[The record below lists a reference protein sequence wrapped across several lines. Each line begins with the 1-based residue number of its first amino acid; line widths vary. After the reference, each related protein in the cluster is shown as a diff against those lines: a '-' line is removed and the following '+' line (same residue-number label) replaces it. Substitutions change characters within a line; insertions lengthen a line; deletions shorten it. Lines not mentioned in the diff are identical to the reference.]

1 MFRRNAETCE
11 LILNEASPGD
21 FSLITEYD
29 GDKSMCPEQKIGL
42 LLSVG
47 VVLVLVCAQPIRAQ
61 TEPQVFHRVEGRIQF
76 QTEGVGNLRV
86 RLIREMRPVAE
97 TFTRPEG
104 QFVFTM
110 VREGEYSVETFDTDK
125 FEASLTTVSVR
136 PLIRQ
141 RPDVIRVFVDL
152 QLKPPP
158 DRLVLGVISA
168 DIDLNVP
175 KEAVKHYKAG
185 IKALEKGD
193 SANAITELRLAV
205 ELYDRYYAARLE
217 LGRELRKQKRYEEAT
232 HVLYPLSQIAPRRP
246 EPRVSNAAALL
257 ALGHRD
263 QAVEELQI
271 ALNLDDNNWEA
282 HLYLGWALLEVAADR
297 AELHLKRA
305 LELDDQRAVRAHLAL
320 ARLAHS
326 QGKTELA
333 IKHLNEFLALAPES
347 EDAELARRLAENLRS
362 PR

>member
-1 MFRRNAETCE
+1 M
-11 LILNEASPGD
+11 SP
-21 FSLITEYD
+21 
-29 GDKSMCPEQKIGL
+29 KQKIGI

-47 VVLVLVCAQPIRAQ
+47 AVLILICAQSVRAQ
-61 TEPQVFHRVEGRIQF
+61 IEPQVFHRIEGRIQF
-76 QTEGVGNLRV
+76 QTEGVGNVRV
-86 RLIREMRPVAE
+86 RLVREMRPVAE

-104 QFVFTM
+104 QFIFTM

-125 FEASLTTVSVR
+125 FEASLTSVSVR

-158 DRLVLGVISA
+158 DRPLIGVISA

-175 KEAVKHYKAG
+175 KEAVKHYKEG
-185 IKALEKGD
+185 MKALEKDD
-193 SANAITELRLAV
+193 SARAITELRLAV
-205 ELYDRYYAARLE
+205 QLYDRYYAARLE

-232 HVLYPLSQIAPRRP
+232 QVLHPLGQIAPRQP
-246 EPRVSNAAALL
+246 EPRVANAAALL
-257 ALGHRD
+257 ALGHRE
-263 QAVEELQI
+263 QAVEELRM
-271 ALNLDDNNWEA
+271 ALNLDDTNWEA
-282 HLYLGWALLEVAADR
+282 HLYLGWALLEVDTDR

-305 LELDDQRAVRAHLAL
+305 LALDGQRAVRAHLAL

-326 QGKTELA
+326 QGNAELA
-333 IKHLNEFLALAPES
+333 IKHLDQFLVLSPDS

>member
-1 MFRRNAETCE
+1 M
-11 LILNEASPGD
+11 SP
-21 FSLITEYD
+21 
-29 GDKSMCPEQKIGL
+29 KQKIGI

-47 VVLVLVCAQPIRAQ
+47 AVLILICAQSVRAQ
-61 TEPQVFHRVEGRIQF
+61 TEPQVFHRIEGRIQF
-76 QTEGVGNLRV
+76 QTEGVGLLRV

-110 VREGEYSVETFDTDK
+110 VREGEYSVETFDTEK
-125 FEASLTTVSVR
+125 FEASLTSVSVR

-141 RPDVIRVFVDL
+141 RPDVIRVFIDL

-158 DRLVLGVISA
+158 DRPLIGVISA

-175 KEAVKHYKAG
+175 KEAVKHYKEG
-185 IKALEKGD
+185 KKALDKGD
-193 SANAITELRLAV
+193 SARAITELRQAV
-205 ELYDRYYAARLE
+205 QLYDRYYAARLE

-232 HVLYPLSQIAPRRP
+232 HVLHPLGQIAPRRP
-246 EPRVSNAAALL
+246 EARVVNAAALL

-263 QAVEELQI
+263 QAVEELRI
-271 ALNLDDNNWEA
+271 ALNLDDTNWEA

-305 LELDDQRAVRAHLAL
+305 LALDGQRAVRAHLAL

-326 QGKTELA
+326 QGNAELA
-333 IKHLNEFLALAPES
+333 IKHLDQFLVLSPDS